1 MKNSLLIKQLQSY
14 IELCSTGLLVGESPF
29 HKTLEEYM
37 DPARWPALDEQLAQL
52 LGEAFLCWGELQLQ
66 DQPMTA
72 PPQAFIAAANLLP
85 MDPFVLIRQAVAFVK
100 FSQELGLWEL
110 GAALVEQAL
119 ALLPEE
125 FLAWRLLGQ
134 ICERLG
140 EREADLLALEAA
152 FAAYT
157 QALAFCDP
165 ASEEFRAILWEQG
178 RVCYDMGKLS
188 GEAMDFHRAIELYQ
202 RAIQLGESSLT
213 FFIDC
218 GHAYDALGS
227 LLGRQEMLFE
237 ALSYY
242 QSAAKI
248 DSTHF
253 EAHLQ
258 LACHAQHLFEMY
270 NIEEYY
276 ILAHASFETAC
287 ALYPNDPLVWCK
299 RAMLL
304 AIYGKR
310 SATQEDMTASLTL
323 FAHAHSLD
331 PTHTIVLTRWA
342 EVLLACGAESE
353 NYEWLREAEQ
363 KMSVAVQLNPAEVE
377 VLAMH
382 GYSLN
387 ELGNYFSDESYHHQ
401 AVEQFQ
407 YALELEPAN
416 PRLLYGLALSH
427 LAVACLRGDLEIF
440 QRVADLFQRAAD
452 LDQQPSADFLVDWGV
467 ALMRFGEISL
477 ISAHAQDAVDKFEL
491 AIKQHMEQE
500 SPGSTSPPIDWLYN
514 YGCALDFLGD
524 FDDEPTHY
532 ERAIQVLNCVV
543 EADPTFTNARY
554 NLAIAL
560 SHLGELVADV
570 ECFNLAA
577 EQFKLLLESDPED
590 SHAWEEWGGM
600 LLQQALLMHEPARPS
615 HSEELFSA
623 AEQRLSQAVALGASS
638 ALYTLACLYSLQ
650 GNYEAGMHYIGK
662 AAACGA
668 LPPLDDLM
676 HDEWLEGL
684 RSMPHFRRMLLEL
697 ASKAGSQ

>member
-14 IELCSTGLLVGESPF
+14 IELCSTGLLVGETSF
-29 HKTLEEYM
+29 HATLEEYM
-37 DPARWPALDEQLAQL
+37 DPARWSELDEQQRSM
-52 LGEAFLCWGELQLQ
+52 LGEALLCWGELQLQ
-66 DQPMTA
+66 AQPMTA
-72 PPQAFIAAANLLP
+72 PPLAFVAATDVLP
-85 MDPFVLIRQAVAFVK
+85 KDPFVLIRQAVAFVK
-100 FSQELGLWEL
+100 FSQELALWER
-110 GAALVEQAL
+110 GAALVEKAL
-119 ALLPEE
+119 ELLPEE

-140 EREADLLALEAA
+140 EREADLTALEAA
-152 FAAYT
+152 NAAYKE
-157 QALAFCDP
+157 ALAFCD
-165 ASEEFRAILWEQG
+165 ADSEEFRVILWEQG

-202 RAIQLGESSLT
+202 RAQQLGESSLT
-213 FFIDC
+213 FFIDF

-248 DSTHF
+248 DSMHF

-270 NIEEYY
+270 DIEEYY
-276 ILAHASFETAC
+276 DLALAAFETAC

-310 SATQEDMTASLTL
+310 SATQVDMIASLAL

-363 KMSVAVQLNPAEVE
+363 KMSAAVQLNPAEVE

-382 GYSLN
+382 GYCLN

-401 AVEQFQ
+401 AIEQFQ
-407 YALELEPAN
+407 YALELDPSN

-440 QRVADLFQRAAD
+440 ERVAELFQRAAD
-452 LDQQPSADFLVDWGV
+452 LDHEPSADFLVDWGV
-467 ALMRFGEISL
+467 ALMRLGEISL
-477 ISAHAQDAVDKFEL
+477 ARNHAQDAVDKFEL
-491 AIKQHMEQE
+491 AIKQYMEQE
-500 SPGSTSPPIDWLYN
+500 SPGTSSPPIDWLYN

-524 FDDEPTHY
+524 FDEEPLHY

-560 SHLGELVADV
+560 SHLGELVTDV
-570 ECFNLAA
+570 ECFNLAT
-577 EQFKLLLESDPED
+577 EQFKLLLEDDPED
-590 SHAWEEWGGM
+590 SHGWEEWGSM
-600 LLQQALLMHEPARPS
+600 LLQQALLMDEPARPS
-615 HSEELFSA
+615 HSEELFLA
-623 AEQRLSQAVALGASS
+623 AEQRLSQAISLGSSS

-650 GNYEAGMHYIGK
+650 GKYEAGMHYIAR
-662 AAACGA
+662 AADCRA

-684 RSMPHFRRMLLEL
+684 RSLPHFRRMLLEL